1 MNLDLNT
8 LYRINQRKNHE
19 EYQYLHLMEDIINE
33 GVESN
38 DRTGVGTRSLFGTQM
53 KFSLK
58 DSFPLFTTRKIF
70 FRGAVE
76 ELLWMMRGETDAK
89 ILQQKNIHIWDG
101 NTTKEFIRN
110 RGLNMEEGQIGKL
123 YGFQMRNWNGDWEYH
138 LKGKKTGVDQLKYI
152 IDTLKVDKTSRRLI
166 MSYWNASSLDDGV
179 LTPCHAFVQFRVNQ
193 KTNELDCMMTQRS
206 CDICCGV
213 VLNVPFY
220 SLMTMLIAKVSGLN
234 PGTFIWSGGDTHIY
248 NNHIEN
254 AKKQIVRTPLP
265 FPTITIPDI
274 KTIEDIEQLKFED
287 FKLNN
292 YKHHESLKYDMAI

>member
-1 MNLDLNT
+1 
-8 LYRINQRKNHE
+8 
-19 EYQYLHLMEDIINE
+19 
-33 GVESN
+33 
-38 DRTGVGTRSLFGTQM
+38 
-53 KFSLK
+53 
-58 DSFPLFTTRKIF
+58 
-70 FRGAVE
+70 
-76 ELLWMMRGETDAK
+76 
-89 ILQQKNIHIWDG
+89 
-101 NTTKEFIRN
+101 
-110 RGLNMEEGQIGKL
+110 
-123 YGFQMRNWNGDWEYH
+123 
-138 LKGKKTGVDQLKYI
+138 
-152 IDTLKVDKTSRRLI
+152 
-166 MSYWNASSLDDGV
+166 
-179 LTPCHAFVQFRVNQ
+179 
-193 KTNELDCMMTQRS
+193 MTQRS